1 LDLQIK
7 CSPRETNS
15 FGLLSGKGHKAIK
28 QLRFKSFW
36 TQLQNLNVDLVPQA
50 MLAGSLAV
58 TPLAAL
64 SRPAAGMEDIPT

>member
-7 CSPRETNS
+7 YSPRDTNF
-15 FGLLSGKGHKAIK
+15 FGLLSGKATKPLSSSASNPFGHNYKY
-28 QLRFKSFW
+28 FH
-36 TQLQNLNVDLVPQA
+36 VDLVPQA